1 MKENNSITKEKWKMG
16 KDKYREISSP
26 WNACVFKN
34 HVNFISQGN
43 WKHLNEN
50 ILQRTVC
57 SDLDN
62 PTTTLAGQEKPSTKW
77 ASHRGRRRK
86 SVEFKVEQARFF
98 CSEPWTPNTTQ
109 CYYLPYHYGLNCAHS
124 QIHVLKSSS
133 PVSQNVTLLGN
144 MIITYVIS

>member
-1 MKENNSITKEKWKMG
+1 MKENNYKKKWKMG

-43 WKHLNEN
+43 SKHLNEN

-77 ASHRGRRRK
+77 ASHRGGRRK
-86 SVEFKVEQARFF
+86 SVEFKVEQSRFF
-98 CSEPWTPNTTQ
+98 SSEPWTPNTTQ
-109 CYYLPYHYGLNCAHS
+109 CYYLPYHYGLIVPTPKFMC
-124 QIHVLKSSS
+124 
-133 PVSQNVTLLGN
+133 GN
-144 MIITYVIS
+144 PHPQYLRMWPYWEIWSLHM